1 MINYIRRSIVYILL
15 MTLFFSCK
23 STKTGIDDLSITEL
37 ENKVS
42 KKLMIFKAES
52 ALPLLSTATMQ
63 VNSALLTR
71 RGDSPSRIMLS
82 GKDNL
87 KIVGDSAIA
96 KLPFYGEIRVADY
109 NYGKES
115 SITFENAYSDFSI
128 TNKKGKRIILKFDV
142 EAHDDSYDV
151 MLEVYP
157 NKSANLTIT
166 GTKRTQMRYMGNV
179 TFYESVQAIEED

>member
-1 MINYIRRSIVYILL
+1 MFKSGKYLLIFIVILFIHCKAVKEPEGINNLVEIESLV
-15 MTLFFSCK
+15 
-23 STKTGIDDLSITEL
+23 
-37 ENKVS
+37 NK
-42 KKLMIFKAES
+42 KIMIFKAES

-63 VNSALLTR
+63 VNNALLTR

-109 NYGKES
+109 NYGKEG

-142 EAHDDSYDV
+142 ESHDDSYDV

-157 NKSANLTIT
+157 NKTANLTIA

-179 TFYESVQAIEED
+179 TFYESVQAMEED

>member
-1 MINYIRRSIVYILL
+1 MNRCIRYYFLHVILMI
-15 MTLFFSCK
+15 LFLSCK
-23 STKTGIDDLSITEL
+23 STKPGIDDLSITEL

-42 KKLMIFKAES
+42 KKLMVFKAES
-52 ALPLLSTATMQ
+52 ALPLLSTDMMK

-82 GKDNL
+82 GKDIL
-87 KIVGDSAIA
+87 KIVGDSVTA

-115 SITFENAYSDFSI
+115 SITFENSYSDFSI

-142 EAHDDSYDV
+142 ESHDDSYDV

-157 NKSANLTIT
+157 NMSANLTIT

-179 TFYESVQAIEED
+179 IFYESIQAMGED